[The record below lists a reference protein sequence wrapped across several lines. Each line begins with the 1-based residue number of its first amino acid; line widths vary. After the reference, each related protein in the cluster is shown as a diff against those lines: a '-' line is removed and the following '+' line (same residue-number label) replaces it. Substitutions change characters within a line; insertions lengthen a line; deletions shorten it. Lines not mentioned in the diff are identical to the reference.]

1 MYVTWLTALALLR
14 HYAGR
19 PPGREAPGSPPFR
32 GTRLLCLAMSC
43 VQYTVDQARTRRDSL
58 ELDDE
63 AAEGG
68 PVRDALA
75 ALVAGAVAG
84 GGRRRGRRR
93 EALHDAALVAAAAA
107 GARARVLGLVPRVLE
122 RRPLLLLLATVAA
135 AAAAAPAVLLPWAVS
150 TGRTHNLQR
159 KENKDAIVGVYE
171 HASRQN

>member
-1 MYVTWLTALALLR
+1 MAYCSCPSPALRRPASGKGSAGLAAIPGHTVIVFGYVMCTV
-14 HYAGR
+14 HY
-19 PPGREAPGSPPFR
+19 
-32 GTRLLCLAMSC
+32 
-43 VQYTVDQARTRRDSL
+43 VDQARTRRDSL